1 MPKVLIVDDSAF
13 VRHRLRVIV
22 EEDRDWECCGEAD
35 SGETAIVAAADSK
48 PDAIVIDVS
57 MPGMGGLK
65 ATEIIHHACPS
76 IKIIVL
82 TVHLSGELMRAAFS
96 MGAVGYVMKS
106 DADHVLI
113 TALNTVLSGR
123 EYVPENVDE

>member
-1 MPKVLIVDDSAF
+1 
-13 VRHRLRVIV
+13 VRHKLRVVV
-22 EEDRDWECCGEAD
+22 EEDSDWECCGEAD
-35 SGETAIVAAADSK
+35 SGETAIIAAADSK

-65 ATEIIHHACPS
+65 ATEVIHQAYPS

-82 TVHLSGELMRAAFS
+82 TLHVSGELMRAAFS
-96 MGAVGYVMKS
+96 MGAAGYVMKS
-106 DADHVLI
+106 NADHILV

-123 EYVPENVDE
+123 QYVPEEVDD